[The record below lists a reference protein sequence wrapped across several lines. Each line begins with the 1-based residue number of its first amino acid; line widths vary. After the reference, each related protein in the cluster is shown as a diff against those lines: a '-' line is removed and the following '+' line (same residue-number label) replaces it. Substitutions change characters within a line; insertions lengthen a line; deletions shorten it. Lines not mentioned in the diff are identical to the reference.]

1 MKRQIYILILSLV
14 ALTSVAQTPQE
25 RQAIQQVSRAAAAIK
40 TMQADFVQT
49 KHLRMLGDK
58 MVSRGRMCYQ
68 QSNRLRWEYTKPYA
82 YTFILNGN
90 SVMMSKGGH
99 RDVVD
104 VNRNKVFREIAQMM
118 MSSVVGTCL
127 TDSKRFKV
135 SMTVDK
141 QTCTATLLPQKKDV
155 KAMFT
160 RIVLVFNRKTSV
172 VSKVIMYEKNGDRTE
187 ITLDNV
193 RIGAAVSP
201 TEFTIK

>member
-14 ALTSVAQTPQE
+14 ALTSMAQTPQE

-68 QSNRLRWEYTKPYA
+68 QSDRLRWEYTKPYA

-90 SVMMSKGGH
+90 SVLMSKGGH

-135 SMTVDK
+135 SMTVDR

-172 VSKVIMYEKNGDRTE
+172 VSKVTMYEKNGDRTE

>member
-1 MKRQIYILILSLV
+1 MKRHIYILILSLA
-14 ALTSVAQTPQE
+14 ALTGAAQTPQE
-25 RQAIQQVSRAAAAIK
+25 RQAIQQVSRAAAAMK

-49 KHLRMLGDK
+49 KHLRMLGEK

-68 QSNRLRWEYTKPYA
+68 QSDRLRWEYTKPYA

>member
-68 QSNRLRWEYTKPYA
+68 QSDRLRWEYTKPYA

-90 SVMMSKGGH
+90 NVMMSKGGH

-172 VSKVIMYEKNGDRTE
+172 VSKVTMYEKNGDRTE

>member
-14 ALTSVAQTPQE
+14 ALTSMAQTPQE

-68 QSNRLRWEYTKPYA
+68 QSDRLRWEYTKPYA

-172 VSKVIMYEKNGDRTE
+172 VSKVTMYEKNGDRTE

-193 RIGAAVSP
+193 KIGAAVSP

>member
-1 MKRQIYILILSLV
+1 MCLL
-14 ALTSVAQTPQE
+14 ALTSAAQTPQE
-25 RQAIQQVSRAAAAIK
+25 RQAIQQVSRAAAAMK

-49 KHLRMLGDK
+49 KHLRMLGEK

-68 QSNRLRWEYTKPYA
+68 QSDKLRWEYTKPYA

-104 VNRNKVFREIAQMM
+104 VNRNKVFREIARMM

-127 TDSKRFKV
+127 TDSRNFKV

-141 QTCTATLLPQKKDV
+141 HTYTATLLPQKKDV

-160 RIVLVFNRKTSV
+160 RIVLVFNRRTSV
-172 VSKVIMYEKNGDRTE
+172 VSKVTMYEKNGDRTE

-193 RIGAAVSP
+193 RTGAAVSP